1 MMNIAEPKLANLICN
16 EFADALTC
24 SLPWLTASYGK
35 AEKRE
40 RGFGSNKYVERTK
53 RRFYP
58 AVAIDND
65 EYLELFPD
73 SKLGNFV
80 YMDFKRQYIK
90 DIGTKTLRATYEI
103 GLVFWFDFTDIYGDD
118 SSIKTSENVKYDVL
132 SAIKS
137 YSWKTSKIRVLGFQD
152 KVEDIYNGYFYE
164 ELEEQS
170 HSRPYGGFRLN
181 LEVETVPF
189 CI

>member
-1 MMNIAEPKLANLICN
+1 MMNILDPKLGDLICS
-16 EFADALTC
+16 EIADAFQ
-24 SLPWLTASYGK
+24 SLSWLTTSYGK

-58 AVAIDND
+58 AVALDND
-65 EYLELFPD
+65 KYLELLPD
-73 SKLGNFV
+73 SKLGNFT
-80 YMDFKRQYIK
+80 YIDFKRQYQK
-90 DIGTKTLRATYEI
+90 DIGAKTIKSTYEI
-103 GLVFWFDFTDIYGDD
+103 GIVFWFNFRDVYGDD
-118 SSIKTSENVKYDVL
+118 SDIKTSENVKFEVL
-132 SAIKS
+132 AAIKN
-137 YSWKTSKIRVLGFQD
+137 YSWKNSKIKVLGFQD

-170 HSRPYGGFRLN
+170 HMRPYGGFKLN
-181 LEVETVPF
+181 AEVDILSF